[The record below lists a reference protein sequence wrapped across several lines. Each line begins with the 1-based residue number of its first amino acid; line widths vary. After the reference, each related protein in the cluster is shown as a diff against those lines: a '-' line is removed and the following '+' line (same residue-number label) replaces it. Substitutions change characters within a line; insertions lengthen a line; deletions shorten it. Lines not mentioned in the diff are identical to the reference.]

1 MFPRSSFFGKRIAR
15 MRANQITL
23 YSSGVMSDNEHV
35 EYADEVEDFD
45 DDFVEEV
52 DEVEEVDDDDGMD
65 GALADAGTCV
75 CGGDGVRLWLCRV
88 LNSVSSPMQTNEF
101 RRRFTHRVTSRVRIL
116 QMRSRLRQPIRP
128 RRPPIKDRYG
138 FSSSIRNARALR
150 SSPAPTGHEL
160 TPASLPARSLQML
173 YIPGIGYIPLSSLG
187 GLGQNLNL
195 GAARQAQVAPPNPEG
210 EREWTGFSEMPSI
223 TQDSINDLF
232 GALEGDEKKDLTV
245 LVLGKG
251 GAGKSSTVN
260 SLFNEQAAN
269 VQAFGLDNTR
279 PSMYSRV
286 APSGFVFHV
295 IDTPSLLDQDVVA
308 EGRLEAVAKSIKDK
322 EIDAVIFLDRL
333 DEYSVGSVDLALIKA
348 VTRFFG
354 PSIWENTVLCFSR
367 GAESSAPPGIDFY
380 EHVAQRENQLKN
392 AIAKAAGQ
400 SYDMASALVEN
411 SSRCPKNNDDEKV
424 VSGDTPWVA
433 DVLEKL
439 VEVALNH
446 LPYEYNEEVAKKK
459 SNPNSRRKWL
469 IPLVLAAQVGIKFLL
484 DKVLDDDGCKGDEN
498 GPFDAQTVKERREE
512 LKEEKKERRAGKKAG
527 GGFAE
532 SEESEEEAAA
542 AEDDDAFDDSDDE

>member
-1 MFPRSSFFGKRIAR
+1 
-15 MRANQITL
+15 
-23 YSSGVMSDNEHV
+23 MSDNEHV

-65 GALADAGTCV
+65 GALADAGKSV
-75 CGGDGVRLWLCRV
+75 CGGDGARLWLCRV
-88 LNSVSSPMQTNEF
+88 LNSGHFAHADKRIPSTFYSPCHIARAHPADEIEAEATDTPAEAADKGQ
-101 RRRFTHRVTSRVRIL
+101 VRIL
-116 QMRSRLRQPIRP
+116 KLDFTALELSGARCCPPLPDTNSPPRL
-128 RRPPIKDRYG
+128 
-138 FSSSIRNARALR
+138 
-150 SSPAPTGHEL
+150 SPL
-160 TPASLPARSLQML
+160 VLPLQML

-279 PSMYSRV
+279 PIMYSRV

-411 SSRCPKNNDDEKV
+411 SSRCPKNNDNEKV

-433 DVLEKL
+433 DVLEKV

-498 GPFDAQTVKERREE
+498 GPFDARTVKERREE
-512 LKEEKKERRAGKKAG
+512 LNEEKKERRAGKKAG

-542 AEDDDAFDDSDDE
+542 AEDDDVFDDSDDE

>member
-1 MFPRSSFFGKRIAR
+1 
-15 MRANQITL
+15 
-23 YSSGVMSDNEHV
+23 
-35 EYADEVEDFD
+35 
-45 DDFVEEV
+45 
-52 DEVEEVDDDDGMD
+52 
-65 GALADAGTCV
+65 
-75 CGGDGVRLWLCRV
+75 
-88 LNSVSSPMQTNEF
+88 
-101 RRRFTHRVTSRVRIL
+101 
-116 QMRSRLRQPIRP
+116 
-128 RRPPIKDRYG
+128 
-138 FSSSIRNARALR
+138 
-150 SSPAPTGHEL
+150 
-160 TPASLPARSLQML
+160 ML

-195 GAARQAQVAPPNPEG
+195 GAARQAQAAPPNPEG

-260 SLFNEQAAN
+260 SLFNEQVAN
-269 VQAFGLDNTR
+269 VQAFGVDNTR
-279 PSMYSRV
+279 PITYSRV
-286 APSGFVFHV
+286 APSGFVFHI

-308 EGRLEAVAKSIKDK
+308 EGRLEAVAKAIKDK
-322 EIDAVIFLDRL
+322 EVDAVIFMDRL
-333 DEYSVGSVDLALIKA
+333 DEYSVVSVDSALIKA

-380 EHVAQRENQLKN
+380 EHVAQRENQVKS
-392 AIAKAAGQ
+392 AIAKASGQ
-400 SYDMASALVEN
+400 SFDMASALVEN
-411 SSRCPKNNDDEKV
+411 SSRCPKNNDNEKV
-424 VSGDTPWVA
+424 VSGDTPWIA
-433 DVLEKL
+433 DVLEKV

-484 DKVLDDDGCKGDEN
+484 DRVLDDDGCKGDEN

-512 LKEEKKERRAGKKAG
+512 LKEEKQERKVSSKKSTSG
-527 GGFAE
+527 IEE
-532 SEESEEEAAA
+532 SEESEEEVADVDG
-542 AEDDDAFDDSDDE
+542 DDVFDDSDDE